1 MNLTQL
7 MGLEHDELIELARQ
21 QGLTIIELKK
31 TITRIRNL
39 TNTRF
44 VIPAIKKEKTRAFEP
59 FN

>member
-7 MGLEHDELIELARQ
+7 LGLEHDELIELARQ

-44 VIPAIKKEKTRAFEP
+44 VIPAIKKEKSLWKI
-59 FN
+59 

>member
-7 MGLEHDELIELARQ
+7 LGLEHDELIELARQ

-44 VIPAIKKEKTRAFEP
+44 VIPAIKKEKP
-59 FN
+59 LWKI